1 LQLSGNDFRFGT
13 NSGNTIGD
21 VRVRMDGDDRF
32 KFEKSGRM
40 TLQADATPTIYL
52 ATGGVTQAFM
62 QVQGNNLHIQATS
75 NKVHIN
81 NDLTVDDATWQGR
94 HWNDYART
102 KTACAGHC

>member
-1 LQLSGNDFRFGT
+1 
-13 NSGNTIGD
+13 
-21 VRVRMDGDDRF
+21 MDGDDRF

-40 TLQADATPTIYL
+40 TLQADVNPTIYL